1 MNKNDKE
8 NIKKDKL
15 DFMKGV
21 SDSLFIIMATF
32 IACVVASSA
41 LIITGLIENNVTMY
55 LVSIGIFI
63 ISLPASIFFS
73 VTYYKFTNQLKN
85 YINDNIV
92 TKNDLDKCK
101 DEIMSEL
108 LDTANIDEYI
118 EIKAKEI
125 ESKYKDE

>member
-15 DFMKGV
+15 DFMKSV
-21 SDSLFIIMATF
+21 SDSLFVIMATF
-32 IACVVASSA
+32 IACAVASSA
-41 LIITGLIENNVTMY
+41 LIITGLIENNTTMY

-101 DEIMSEL
+101 NEIMSEL

-125 ESKYKDE
+125 ESKYKDK

>member
-21 SDSLFIIMATF
+21 SDSLFVIMATF
-32 IACVVASSA
+32 IACAVASSA
-41 LIITGLIENNVTMY
+41 LIITGLIENNITMY

>member
-15 DFMKGV
+15 DFMKSV
-21 SDSLFIIMATF
+21 SDSLFVIMATF
-32 IACVVASSA
+32 IACIVASSA
-41 LIITGLIENNVTMY
+41 LIITGLIENNITMY

-85 YINDNIV
+85 YVNDNIV

-125 ESKYKDE
+125 ESKYKDK

>member
-15 DFMKGV
+15 DFMKSI
-21 SDSLFIIMATF
+21 SDSLFVIMATF
-32 IACVVASSA
+32 IAFVITSSA
-41 LIITGLIENNVTMY
+41 LIITGLIENNITMY

>member
-15 DFMKGV
+15 DFMK
-21 SDSLFIIMATF
+21 SISESLFVIMATF
-32 IACVVASSA
+32 IAFVVASSA
-41 LIITGLIENNVTMY
+41 LIITGLIENNITMY

-85 YINDNIV
+85 YIDDNIV

>member
-15 DFMKGV
+15 DFMKSI
-21 SDSLFIIMATF
+21 SDSLFVIMATF
-32 IACVVASSA
+32 IACIVASSA
-41 LIITGLIENNVTMY
+41 LIITGLIENNITMY
-55 LVSIGIFI
+55 LVSMGIFI

-85 YINDNIV
+85 YVNDNIV

-101 DEIMSEL
+101 NEIMSEL
-108 LDTANIDEYI
+108 LDTASIDEYI

>member
-15 DFMKGV
+15 DFMKSV
-21 SDSLFIIMATF
+21 SDSLFVIMATF
-32 IACVVASSA
+32 IACAVASSA
-41 LIITGLIENNVTMY
+41 LIIIGLIENNTTMY

-118 EIKAKEI
+118 ENKAKEI